1 MGKLEDE
8 GMRRLCEEMR
18 IVADEMKR
26 WGGFLAL
33 VLLAFLAAPALGD
46 EAAVGEGGG
55 GYLPLGDGWETNT
68 LSIEVPDIGNFPLIP
83 GQNNVN
89 SEAVYATI
97 TTEGAWTLSVSDQDK
112 TVTNGKM
119 TEYIIEGGAYVSPDP
134 DKLGAAMLVKATG
147 SYGSDTN
154 QTLPTGGQIAQGGSA
169 LTDERIPITFTQPV
183 SWDDQVSETGRG
195 YKIVVT
201 FTISPGS

>member
-1 MGKLEDE
+1 M
-8 GMRRLCEEMR
+8 
-18 IVADEMKR
+18 ADEMKR
-26 WGGFLAL
+26 WGGLLAL
-33 VLLAFLAAPALGD
+33 ALLAFLAAPAMGD

-68 LSIEVPDIGNFPLIP
+68 ISIEVPDIGNFPLIP

-97 TTEGAWTLSVSDQDK
+97 TTEGAWTLSVSDQD
-112 TVTNGKM
+112 TIVTKGKM
-119 TEYIIEGGAYVSPDP
+119 TEYIIEGGAYVSSDP
-134 DKLGAAMLVKATG
+134 DKLGAAMMVKATG
-147 SYGSDTN
+147 DYGSGTN

-169 LTDERIPITFTQPV
+169 LTDEQIPITFTQPV
-183 SWDDQVSETGRG
+183 SWTDQVSEAGRG

-201 FTISPGS
+201 FTVSPGS